1 LSKRN
6 TVKSFAGWKDE
17 MKDQIASST
26 SQGLHLTSASRT
38 VSLKV
43 LTEVDESSDDE
54 PPGRSRLDQALMNN
68 ATNGHGNGHANAH
81 VNGNGHINGN
91 GQSIHHSN
99 GIAVLDE
106 PIVVTRE
113 MVMGESC
120 EAPDDLVIS
129 DRARA
134 IRARAFADVT
144 DAQWNDWKWQLRHRV
159 KDAQGLSRILN
170 LSDDERETVDQ
181 LGGQLPVGIT
191 PYYASTLDPDNPFT
205 GLRKTMV
212 PTSAEMLTTRGE
224 ETDPLSEDADSPVP
238 GLVHRYPDRVLFL
251 VTSFCAVYCRYCTRS
266 RLVGKTGEYHFNN
279 KQFQAAIDYIAAHP
293 EIRDVLISGGDPLT
307 MNDDKIEWLLSRL
320 RAIPH
325 IEFIRIGSKVPV
337 VLPQRITPRL
347 CSILKKYHPFWMS
360 VHFMHPDEITP
371 EVKQSC
377 ERLADAGIPLGSQTV
392 LNAGVNDDVP
402 TMKRLMTGLLKIR
415 VRPYYIYQCDPIPGS
430 AHFRTPIEKGLEIIE
445 GLRGHTTGY
454 AVPQFVIDGP
464 GGGGK
469 IPLLPQYYLGRD
481 GDDVLLRNYE
491 GRIFRYPDPVRA

>member
-1 LSKRN
+1 MN
-6 TVKSFAGWKDE
+6 DDAAGP
-17 MKDQIASST
+17 SSA
-26 SQGLHLTSASRT
+26 GLQLRPLSRT
-38 VSLKV
+38 VSLNV
-43 LTEVDESSDDE
+43 ISETDEAGDDE
-54 PPGRSRLDQALMNN
+54 PPGRSRLSDQALMFTTQQTSDRLRINGDGN
-68 ATNGHGNGHANAH
+68 GNGHSTNGSNGYANGQSNGHSNGHGNGVAHAETLASH
-81 VNGNGHINGN
+81 
-91 GQSIHHSN
+91 
-99 GIAVLDE
+99 
-106 PIVVTRE
+106 
-113 MVMGESC
+113 
-120 EAPDDLVIS
+120 DDFVIS
-129 DRARA
+129 ERSHQ
-134 IRARAFADVT
+134 IRERAFPDTT
-144 DAQWNDWKWQLRHRV
+144 DAEWNDWKWQLRHRV
-159 KDAQGLSRILN
+159 KDGEGLARILN
-170 LSDDERETVDQ
+170 LSDDERDTVDK

-191 PYYASTLDPDNPFT
+191 PYYASTLDPDQPFS

-212 PTSAEMLTTRGE
+212 PTSAEFIHTPAE
-224 ETDPLSEDADSPVP
+224 AEDPLAEDADSPVP

-307 MNDDKIEWLLSRL
+307 MSDDKIEWLLSRL

-325 IEFIRIGSKVPV
+325 VEFIRIGSKVPV
-337 VLPQRITPRL
+337 VLPQRITPKL
-347 CSILKKYHPFWMS
+347 CAMLKKYHPFWMS

-377 ERLADAGIPLGSQTV
+377 ERLVDSGIPLGSQTV

-430 AHFRTPIEKGLEIIE
+430 SHFRTPVEKGLEIIE

-481 GDDVLLRNYE
+481 GNDVLLRNYE
-491 GRIFRYPDPVRA
+491 GKIFRYPDPVNEPRL